1 MHVLRV
7 LTTNMVR
14 FAGHLHGWRGQ
25 LEAEIQKVAA
35 TSSRGNHPLFS
46 RTHHPTG
53 SPTSAHGRIFGTMDE
68 PANTSVVIADGASH
82 PLDPRWIPYQRQVA
96 LVSSTL
102 TALVL
107 IGLAAIIV
115 LVSALPAAPIMVV
128 VLFAAVAHAVL
139 RQWWPGLAYR
149 YASYRLGERSLEIR
163 RGVLWRS
170 WIDVPR
176 SRIQH
181 SDVSQGPLERL
192 HGLGTLSVYT
202 AGTHHA
208 LVRLHGLDYNRAL
221 AIRDHLIQSDDDDVV

>member
-1 MHVLRV
+1 M
-7 LTTNMVR
+7 
-14 FAGHLHGWRGQ
+14 
-25 LEAEIQKVAA
+25 EE
-35 TSSRGNHPLFS
+35 
-46 RTHHPTG
+46 PTG
-53 SPTSAHGRIFGTMDE
+53 TP
-68 PANTSVVIADGASH
+68 VVTADGESH

-96 LVSSTL
+96 LVSATL
-102 TALVL
+102 TALTL
-107 IGLAAIIV
+107 IGLVAIAV
-115 LVSALPAAPIMVV
+115 RLGPLPAAPFIALA
-128 VLFAAVAHAVL
+128 LFAAVANAAL

-149 YASYRLGERSLEIR
+149 YASYRLGVRSLEIR

-181 SDVSQGPLERL
+181 SDVSQGPFERL

-208 LVRLHGLDYNRAL
+208 LVRLHGLDYSRAL